1 MKSAEEQL
9 REHAPDLL
17 QVAEE
22 AGIPAQVMVDAY
34 VTAVDMLTT
43 RRIDPLVGL
52 ATMYVTGW
60 MARDEVTETIVEPN
74 KTAARLTTERDEARR
89 VAAELRDLCRDEGL
103 IRSEWAWSLSWERD

>member
-60 MARDEVTETIVEPN
+60 MTRDGAPDGGAEN